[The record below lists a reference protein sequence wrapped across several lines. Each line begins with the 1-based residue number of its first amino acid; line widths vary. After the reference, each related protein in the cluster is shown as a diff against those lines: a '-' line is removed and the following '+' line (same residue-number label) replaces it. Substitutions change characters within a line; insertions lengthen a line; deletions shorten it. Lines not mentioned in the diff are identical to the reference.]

1 MISKKVT
8 TSKSNLKRLAKY
20 LLDGQGKNDRV
31 GEILVSNCHTEH
43 DPEWAIRE
51 MILTQSLNQ
60 RATGDKSYHLVVS
73 LAPGESLT
81 RETFVAVEKRF
92 AEALGFGEHQRVS
105 VLHRDT
111 DCVHFHMAINKVH
124 PEKHTLHEPFND
136 YHTQEVLCQQLE
148 KELGLIQGRKAR
160 ERDLPRMEKAAQME
174 TLAGIETLVG
184 HVQRNLKQAVLEAR
198 SWDEIHTAFA
208 RAGVTLKA
216 RANGLIVESGE
227 QRAKASSCFRELSKA
242 ALEKRLGAFQ
252 PSLNDPNGKEY
263 QPKPVQA
270 GASQLYAQYR
280 TEKEGIK
287 SRKGE
292 EIGKALADHRQ
303 RVAEAKTRYQ
313 LQKGITNVTMRG
325 LIGKAAR
332 QFHRANLSRN
342 IKDSHAT
349 YVAQKKAIHQAGK
362 QLAWNDWLMKEAG
375 QGNARALEALRKQGP
390 SPQGQQARQQA
401 ELNVKPNPSPN
412 YDLYRTGGNILL
424 NVIRGLVS
432 LYQSSP
438 GKTSGG
444 RPAQRQPGLRNLSD
458 VPVVCEQKTT
468 GMLLRAHA
476 RGDLGQGAAADPA
489 MRREGDRADR
499 DPAETG
505 QGSPKTH
512 YVTRHG
518 DVRGEPEAPV
528 KINTREEHER

>member
-31 GEILVSNCHTEH
+31 GEILVSNCHTDH

-51 MILTQSLNQ
+51 MILTQELNQ
-60 RATGDKSYHLVVS
+60 RATGDKSCHLVVS

-111 DCVHFHMAINKVH
+111 DCVHFHMAINKIH
-124 PEKHTLHEPFND
+124 PVKHTLHEPFND
-136 YHTQEVLCQQLE
+136 YHTREVLCQQLE
-148 KELGLIQGRKAR
+148 KELGLVQARKGKAS
-160 ERDLPRMEKAAQME
+160 DLPQAERAAQME

-252 PSLNDPNGKEY
+252 PSPNDRNGKEY
-263 QPKPVQA
+263 EPKPVQV
-270 GASQLYAQYR
+270 GASQLYSQYR
-280 TEKEGIK
+280 TEKDELK

-349 YVAQKKAIHQAGK
+349 YVAQKKAIHQNNK

-375 QGNARALEALRKQGP
+375 QGNTRALETLRKQGQAP
-390 SPQGQQARQQA
+390 QQAPK
-401 ELNVKPNPSPN
+401 ELNVKPNPTPN
-412 YDLYRTGGNILL
+412 YDHHRTGGNLL
-424 NVIRGLVS
+424 FTIIRGLVS

-438 GKTSGG
+438 GETAGG

-458 VPVVCEQKTT
+458 VPLVHQQKTT
-468 GMLLRAHA
+468 GMLLRADA

-489 MRREGDRADR
+489 MRREGDRPDR
-499 DPAETG
+499 APAETSRG
-505 QGSPKTH
+505 TH

-518 DVRGEPEAPV
+518 DVRGEPETAV
-528 KINTREEHER
+528 KINTRKEHER